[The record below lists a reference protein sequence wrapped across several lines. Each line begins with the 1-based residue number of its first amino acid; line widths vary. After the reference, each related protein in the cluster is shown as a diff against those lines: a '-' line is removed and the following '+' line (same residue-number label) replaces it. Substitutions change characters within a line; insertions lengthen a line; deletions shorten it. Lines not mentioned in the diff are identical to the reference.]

1 MTVGER
7 RSYVGR
13 MLTERHYS
21 RVMRTVFHSKLDEF
35 ADQLVRFCETDIR
48 LLDRATAALLDGDEL
63 AAIEVIDGAAE
74 LEDLREA
81 SEQHAFDL
89 LLLESPVAG
98 DLRQVISGIY
108 IVEHFTRMAAL
119 AGHIARV
126 ARRRH
131 PLSVVPEP
139 LVPLIRELAKRDGE
153 MARRLTALLVD
164 HDADRARTLDTE
176 DDAVDDLHS
185 ELMKQ
190 ISSED
195 WAHGSVAAV
204 DLALL
209 ARYYERFADHTVSIA
224 NRVVYLATGERPQG
238 GSLSHLEDGTML
250 D

>member
-1 MTVGER
+1 
-7 RSYVGR
+7 
-13 MLTERHYS
+13 
-21 RVMRTVFHSKLDEF
+21 MRTVFHSKLDEF
-35 ADQLVRFCETDIR
+35 SDQLVRFCETNSR

-63 AAIEVIDGAAE
+63 AATEVIDGAAE
-74 LEDLREA
+74 LEELRA
-81 SEQHAFDL
+81 DSEQHAFEL

-98 DLRQVISGIY
+98 DLRQVVSGIY

-131 PLSVVPEP
+131 PHPVVPEP
-139 LVPLIRELAKRDGE
+139 LVPLLRELAQRDGQ
-153 MARRLTALLVD
+153 MARRLTALLVE
-164 HDADRARTLDTE
+164 HDADKARTLDAE
-176 DDAVDDLHS
+176 DDAVDNLHS
-185 ELMKQ
+185 DLMKQ

-195 WAHGSVAAV
+195 WPHGSVAAV

-224 NRVVYLATGERPQG
+224 NRVVYLATGERPEG
-238 GSLSHLEDGTML
+238 GSLSHLDDGTVL